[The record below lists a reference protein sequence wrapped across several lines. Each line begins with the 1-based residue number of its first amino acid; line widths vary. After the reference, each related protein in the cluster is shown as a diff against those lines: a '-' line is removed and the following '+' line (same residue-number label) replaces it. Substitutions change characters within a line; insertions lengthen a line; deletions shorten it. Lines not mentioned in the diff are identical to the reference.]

1 VVGITFVYL
10 CSLRLFN
17 RKKRL
22 SFDVILKTGIVLSLF
37 LGLATTNS
45 FAAANSDS
53 NFTTYLYRLEAVRDQ
68 ALTYAYYLRSAYLR
82 ERVNHLL
89 SSGRICKRARNDI
102 FESVCMLEKTLEYS
116 PDSIAL
122 WLEYAN
128 INGQLGRIDKVIQ
141 SYEQIVKIAPSTLF
155 CQQLGNFYELYDMP
169 ELAVKQYEQAF
180 KLSPDDI
187 FLKERIVDVYIEQ
200 GFKNARNADYE
211 LSKTQFVTARKKLK
225 ELINYRNKARYL
237 LKYGLLCELL
247 GEPDKALK
255 EYKKVISL
263 DPDETDA
270 YIRASR
276 IYSAMGEKNLRDG
289 KTESAKQKYKT
300 ASELMLKVVPA
311 RKSKTELLNFTAY
324 ILALSGEKLDF
335 AEKLVKEALKD
346 NNENSA
352 YIDTLGWILF
362 KKGNVNAALKKM
374 IHANQL
380 TSDDPVLTDHLGDI
394 YYKLGQPEK
403 AKEMWEKSLSID
415 ANNISVK
422 NKLNK
427 LR

>member
-1 VVGITFVYL
+1 MCIDMVVAH
-10 CSLRLFN
+10 SL
-17 RKKRL
+17 
-22 SFDVILKTGIVLSLF
+22 
-37 LGLATTNS
+37 
-45 FAAANSDS
+45 
-53 NFTTYLYRLEAVRDQ
+53 
-68 ALTYAYYLRSAYLR
+68 
-82 ERVNHLL
+82 
-89 SSGRICKRARNDI
+89 
-102 FESVCMLEKTLEYS
+102 
-116 PDSIAL
+116 
-122 WLEYAN
+122 
-128 INGQLGRIDKVIQ
+128 
-141 SYEQIVKIAPSTLF
+141 
-155 CQQLGNFYELYDMP
+155 
-169 ELAVKQYEQAF
+169 
-180 KLSPDDI
+180 
-187 FLKERIVDVYIEQ
+187 DVYIEQ